1 MEPVLLF
8 SYYAQLREHLRSAI
22 NCSDTLEH
30 EAHPH
35 QDRRHLIC
43 SLIPPDH
50 LTEATVPNTATQKHP
65 MPADPI
71 DLADAFEAMT
81 EEINF
86 EWPEFSPIDRI
97 KTGLIQVTL
106 GLILFLV
113 LIGGA
118 SFLHQTLIYQPKL
131 AHSSS
136 TKLSN

>member
-8 SYYAQLREHLRSAI
+8 SYYAQVREHLRSAI
-22 NCSDTLEH
+22 NCSATLEH

-43 SLIPPDH
+43 GVTPQDH
-50 LTEATVPNTATQKHP
+50 LTESTVPDTATQDNP
-65 MPADPI
+65 MPAGPV
-71 DLADAFEAMT
+71 DLDDAFEAMT

-86 EWPEFSPIDRI
+86 DWPEFSPVDRI
-97 KTGLIQVTL
+97 KTGLTQVTL

-113 LIGGA
+113 LIGGV
-118 SFLHQTLIYQPKL
+118 SFLHQSLIYQPKI

-136 TKLSN
+136 TKLNN